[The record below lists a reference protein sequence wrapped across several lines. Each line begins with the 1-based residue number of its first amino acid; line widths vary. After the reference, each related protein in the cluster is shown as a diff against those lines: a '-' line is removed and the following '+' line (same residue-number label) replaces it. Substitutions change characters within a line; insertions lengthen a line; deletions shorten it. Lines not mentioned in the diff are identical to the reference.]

1 MALESLAQVS
11 VDLSQVIQIVINVK
25 HNYSIKK
32 EERSYGKRILIA
44 DNNLTDDGSSIYEEI
59 MAPPKSPEIEEEED
73 QEDPE
78 ETTGDTPN
86 GLIFYDFVFFSI

>member
-1 MALESLAQVS
+1 
-11 VDLSQVIQIVINVK
+11 
-25 HNYSIKK
+25 
-32 EERSYGKRILIA
+32 
-44 DNNLTDDGSSIYEEI
+44 

-86 GLIFYDFVFFSI
+86 GLIFYDFVFFSIWNVLGKPFMGFLFEISKKIHVDTFFHIQSKGGTLLYV